1 MLSEPVAQTNLQLY
15 NQMLAQGRSNEE
27 LALVKGAYDLAAL
40 LYSAHYQSDGKPF
53 ISHGVGVASIL
64 CHLRL
69 PAEVVAFGL
78 VHNVYGNGDFGDGR
92 QRKSTPA
99 RRSRVRAAV
108 GPDVEAL
115 ALRFG
120 DFRVNA
126 KTIDHIEAEL
136 ESYGDFERYLVMT
149 ELADHLEKCVD
160 DGALYFGD
168 AAWTIGNIVLLGDR
182 MVMIAERL
190 GQPRLATMLKEGFG
204 ALAGRPLAPRI
215 LRQEGQIGM
224 AMKMPLSVRKRLY
237 PGIVAYFRQ
246 APWKRGRN
254 RL

>member
-15 NQMLAQGRSNEE
+15 NQMLAQGRNNDE

-53 ISHGVGVASIL
+53 ISHSVGVASIL

-108 GPDVEAL
+108 GPEVEAL
-115 ALRFG
+115 VHRFG

-126 KTIDHIEAEL
+126 KTIDGIEARL
-136 ESYGDFERYLVMT
+136 DSYGNFERHLIVT

-168 AAWTIGNIVLLGDR
+168 AVWTTGNIALLGDR
-182 MVMIAERL
+182 LVVMAERL
-190 GQPRLATMLKEGFG
+190 GQPQLARMLKEGFG
-204 ALAGRPLAPRI
+204 AVAGRPLAPQI
-215 LRQEGQIGM
+215 LRQDGQIGM

-237 PGIVAYFRQ
+237 PRIVAYIRRT
-246 APWKRGRN
+246 PWKRRN
-254 RL
+254 RSN